1 MPRVLILGGTTEAS
15 ALAEALAGDARFTP
29 LLSFAGSTRAP
40 RPPPIAWRVG
50 GFGGVPGLAEFLRG
64 EAFDLLLDA
73 THPFAA
79 QMKRHA
85 AAAAALAGIPA
96 LGVLRPG
103 WRAVDGDRWAMVADM
118 AGAARALGAAPRRVL
133 LTIGQKDLAA
143 FQAAPWHR
151 YVVRSVDPPDAASL
165 PPDATVI
172 AARGP
177 FREADEMALLA
188 ARRIE
193 VIMTKNSGGTA
204 TQAKLAAARR
214 LGLEVVMVARP
225 PPPDMPTVEDA
236 GAALRWLEGHAAI
249 PRGV

>member
-1 MPRVLILGGTTEAS
+1 LPRVLILGGTTEAS
-15 ALAEALAGDARFTP
+15 ALAETLAGDARFTP
-29 LLSFAGSTRAP
+29 LLSFAGTTRAP

-50 GFGGVPGLAEFLRG
+50 GFGGVAGLAGFLRR

-79 QMKRHA
+79 RMKRHA
-85 AAAAALAGIPA
+85 AAATTLAGIPA

-103 WRAVDGDRWAMVADM
+103 WRAVDGDRWAMVSGMAEA
-118 AGAARALGAAPRRVL
+118 AGALGVAPRRVL
-133 LTIGQKDLAA
+133 LTIGQKDLAV

-151 YVVRSVDPPDAASL
+151 YVVRSVDPPDASSL

-177 FREADEMALLA
+177 FREADELALLA
-188 ARRIE
+188 ERRIE
-193 VIMTKNSGGTA
+193 VLVTKNSGGGA
-204 TQAKLAAARR
+204 TQAKLVAARR

-225 PPPDMPTVEDA
+225 PPPDMPTVEDSA
-236 GAALRWLEGHAAI
+236 AALRWLEGHAVS